1 MIIVTRLGG
10 LPFAVNPDLI
20 ERAECSPDTVVTL
33 VDGTKYVIAESVP
46 ELIELVRT
54 YRASVIA
61 TASALEHEARERKPA
76 AEPGPGR
83 RRTAEGT
90 VVPLPQRER

>member
-10 LPFAVNPDLI
+10 PPFAVNPDLI

-33 VDGTKYVIAESVP
+33 VDGTKYVIAESVS
-46 ELIELVRT
+46 ELIALVRD
-54 YRASVIA
+54 YRASIIA
-61 TASALEHEARERKPA
+61 AASAAEAELRARTSVA
-76 AEPGPGR
+76 ATPVR
-83 RRTAEGT
+83 RRAVEGT